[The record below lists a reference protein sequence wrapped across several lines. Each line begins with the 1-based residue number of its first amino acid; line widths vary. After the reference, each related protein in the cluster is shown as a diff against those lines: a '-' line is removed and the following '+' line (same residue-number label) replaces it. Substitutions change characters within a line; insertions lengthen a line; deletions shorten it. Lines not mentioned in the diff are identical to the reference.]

1 MPKIDLDVVFRV
13 TQKLPGLPQTT
24 LRALQVINK
33 PDFQMAEL
41 TNIIRL
47 DQALAARV
55 LQWANSPF
63 YGLRYKVSTLE
74 HAIMVMGANA
84 IQGVLLTI
92 AVREKLTARV
102 TGYGLKEGELWRHSI
117 AVAGGARWL
126 AAKQKYSQP
135 DQAFLAGLIHDI
147 GKLVLDELLRYEPS
161 WEQEWRRLSEQ
172 GTSFI
177 ELEHWLTGHDHAE
190 LGGKIAKQWN
200 LPDMLIE
207 AIAYHHTPE
216 KATVQPC
223 LTQFVHLADAAALMI
238 GTGLGYDGLA
248 YELDE
253 NILTDCNMAALD
265 IEELMQVEV
274 DYLEDAEFTL
284 GSD

>member
-33 PDFQMAEL
+33 PDFQISEL
-41 TNIIRL
+41 TDIIRL

-102 TGYGLKEGELWRHSI
+102 VGYGLKEGELWRHSV

-126 AAKQKYSQP
+126 ATQQKYSQP
-135 DQAFLAGLIHDI
+135 DQAFLAGLLHDI

-161 WEQEWRRLSEQ
+161 WAEEWRHLSEQ
-172 GTSFI
+172 GASFI
-177 ELEHWLTGHDHAE
+177 ELEQWLTGLDHAE
-190 LGGKIAKQWN
+190 LGGKIAEQWN
-200 LPDMLIE
+200 LPDLLIE

-248 YELDE
+248 YELDQSV
-253 NILTDCNMAALD
+253 LTDCNLEALD
-265 IEELMQVEV
+265 MEELMQVEV
-274 DYLEDAEFTL
+274 DYLEDAEFSL
-284 GSD
+284 ESD